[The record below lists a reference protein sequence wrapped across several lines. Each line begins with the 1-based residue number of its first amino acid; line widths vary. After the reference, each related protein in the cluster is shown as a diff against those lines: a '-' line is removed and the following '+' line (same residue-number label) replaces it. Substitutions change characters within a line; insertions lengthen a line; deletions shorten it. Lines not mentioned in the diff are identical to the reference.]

1 MGEGVTVC
9 MLWCVAVAEYRNCGL
24 LELRCG
30 GVVVCGSCIMVESVC
45 EGVMVIHCVFS
56 VFCLFRV
63 FCMFCE

>member
-24 LELRCG
+24 LELQCG

-45 EGVMVIHCVFS
+45 VGGHSDSLYF
-56 VFCLFRV
+56 
-63 FCMFCE
+63 